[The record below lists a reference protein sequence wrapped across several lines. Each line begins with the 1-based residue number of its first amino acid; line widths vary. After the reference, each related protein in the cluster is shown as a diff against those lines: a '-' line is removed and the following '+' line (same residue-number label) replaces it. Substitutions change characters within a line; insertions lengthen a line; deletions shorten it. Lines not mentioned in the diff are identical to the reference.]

1 MLFITLLCL
10 RPALMN
16 ERKLEVTETQ
26 LRIHQNNVRLL
37 EK

>member
-10 RPALMN
+10 RSALMN
-16 ERKLEVTETQ
+16 EQKLEVTEIQ

>member
-1 MLFITLLCL
+1 MRFVTLLCL
-10 RPALMN
+10 RLALMN
-16 ERKLEVTETQ
+16 EQKLEVTETQ